1 MTNLKRFLLLTVFTV
16 YCSLFAVHC
25 NAAQIVVGAALPDL
39 GSIASYIG
47 GDKVTAFS
55 IGRSNSNSHFVEV
68 LPSYMIKVS
77 RAQLYLKVGL
87 ALDQW
92 SQEIIDGSRNEK
104 LIVVDCSQGIE
115 VLQKP
120 TGKVDASLGDVHP
133 EGNPHYWLDPSNG
146 VMVAGN
152 ILAGL
157 KKADPANADYYD
169 ANFKKFKEETEKRL
183 AGWKEKMG
191 KLSGQKMIGYHSS
204 WIYFANAFNLTVA
217 GYVEPLPGIPPTG
230 KHLAELVKLIK
241 DQNVPILIQEPY
253 FPDDAPRFLA
263 RETGIK
269 VFKIAPSC
277 ADVKPESYLNHFD
290 EAIDQITR

>member
-1 MTNLKRFLLLTVFTV
+1 MFTLKKLFLLIAFTV
-16 YCSLFAVHC
+16 YCSLFTVHC
-25 NAAQIVVGAALPDL
+25 SAAIIVGAALPDL

-92 SQEIIDGSRNEK
+92 SQEIMDGSRNEK
-104 LIVVDCSQGIE
+104 LIVVDCSEGIA

-120 TGKVDASLGDVHP
+120 TRKVDASLGDVHP
-133 EGNPHYWLDPSNG
+133 EGNPHYWLDPANG
-146 VMVAGN
+146 IIVAGN

-157 KKADPANADYYD
+157 KKADPADAEYYD

-204 WIYFANAFNLTVA
+204 WIYFAAAFNLTMA

-241 DQNVPILIQEPY
+241 EQNVPILIQEPY

-290 EAIDQITR
+290 ETIDQITR